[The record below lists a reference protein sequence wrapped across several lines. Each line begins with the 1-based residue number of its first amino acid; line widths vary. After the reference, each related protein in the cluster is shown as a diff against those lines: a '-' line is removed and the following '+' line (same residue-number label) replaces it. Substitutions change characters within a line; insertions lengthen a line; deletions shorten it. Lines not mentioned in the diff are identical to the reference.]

1 MNEIFNLLTTSTGTL
16 PDELKL
22 EFEKIMVPRTFGRWE
37 FLVRPGKVNEKLF
50 FIIGGTARCFTTRQS
65 ATDGEQDVNRQ
76 FLLETDFFGSIY
88 RFHHRI
94 VEDQFVQALKPCQVL
109 VTSIK
114 KYEATMQEFPQ
125 FYRYSYET
133 WCRTVKEDRVADML
147 RLPSAAEKY
156 EFLLRNFGNLA
167 REIPGKYLASFMG
180 LDTTTLYKIKGR
192 KVKG

>member
-1 MNEIFNLLTTSTGTL
+1 MDEIFNLLTTSSGTM
-16 PDELKL
+16 PDELKQ
-22 EFEKIMVPRTFGRWE
+22 EMQRIMVPRAFARWE

-50 FIIGGTARCFTTRQS
+50 FIVSGTARCFTVRQS
-65 ATDGEQDVNRQ
+65 QTDGEQDVNRQ
-76 FLLETDFFGSIY
+76 FLLENDFFGSINK
-88 RFHHRI
+88 FHHRI

-109 VTSIK
+109 MTSIK

-156 EFLLRNFGNLA
+156 EFLLKNFGGLVRA
-167 REIPGKYLASFMG
+167 IPGKYLASFMG
-180 LDTTTLYKIKGR
+180 LDISTLYKIKGR
-192 KVKG
+192 KVK